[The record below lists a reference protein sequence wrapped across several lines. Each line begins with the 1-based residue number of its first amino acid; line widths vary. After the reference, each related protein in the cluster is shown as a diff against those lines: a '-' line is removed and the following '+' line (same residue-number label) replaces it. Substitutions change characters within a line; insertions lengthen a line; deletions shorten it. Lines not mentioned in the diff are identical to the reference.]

1 MDTQSIIN
9 CLEALRD
16 KLTPEQ
22 IAKLEQLKKDW
33 GKASTQEAINQ
44 QEVGNEDT
52 SSR

>member
-22 IAKLEQLKKDW
+22 IEKLEALKE
-33 GKASTQEAINQ
+33 STKEKI
-44 QEVGNEDT
+44 EDML
-52 SSR
+52 S